1 MSPLRA
7 GASLRPWGLSGD
19 AYTDLKREG
28 PCLAPARQKCV
39 TDEKKCQ
46 TAGKTAILRMLSSRV
61 PRILKERF

>member
-7 GASLRPWGLSGD
+7 GANLRPWGLSGD

-39 TDEKKCQ
+39 TDEKNARQRERKPFSGCSLAECQ
-46 TAGKTAILRMLSSRV
+46 
-61 PRILKERF
+61 EF